1 MSGTVKPHKRQQG
14 NEADLIKAW
23 KIHYKDKGWDKVARF
38 RPSGKLGVP
47 YILFKSKNIIKPE
60 VRKEKWHKSRPI
72 APTYH
77 HPMGDEL
84 LGLVGRAL
92 YFMASRM
99 PGEHFVLKNTSEV
112 PKILR
117 AAMQKFRG
125 EPIKAQT
132 LDITGCFPNMP
143 KSEIREAM
151 TVMMENFKEEG
162 KHGVSVPGRGKARKC
177 TWKQC
182 GAPYKWIT
190 FELMREVLDFSLDH
204 AIFTTRNGVL
214 IRQKNGIPM
223 GDPLSP
229 AMCIGTCV
237 RT

>member
-77 HPMGDEL
+77 HPMGEL
-84 LGLVGRAL
+84 LSLVGRAL
-92 YFMASRM
+92 YFMASKM
-99 PGEHFVLKNTSEV
+99 PGEHFVLSNTSEV
-112 PKILR
+112 PKILQ
-117 AAMQKFRG
+117 AAMQKFVG
-125 EPIKAQT
+125 QPIRAQT

-151 TVMMENFKEEG
+151 AAMMRIFKEEG
-162 KHGVSVPGRGKARKC
+162 KQAWSQRPRSRKGSEMHVE
-177 TWKQC
+177 TMW
-182 GAPYKWIT
+182 
-190 FELMREVLDFSLDH
+190 
-204 AIFTTRNGVL
+204 
-214 IRQKNGIPM
+214 
-223 GDPLSP
+223 
-229 AMCIGTCV
+229 GTL
-237 RT
+237 